1 MTAVACPVCG
11 KTDEMTDRPLY
22 CRGEGT
28 FHNGHDFRMLTINE
42 LISKHASDTEAGY
55 DTAAIRILRAM
66 ENLING

>member
-28 FHNGHDFRMLTINE
+28 FHNGHDRRMLTLEE
-42 LISKHASDTEAGY
+42 LDCRHTRCILAGY
-55 DTAAIRILRAM
+55 MKNAERTMRAM
-66 ENLING
+66 ENIKNG